1 MNKPAK
7 PEADN
12 FDDLSDLYG
21 GAPPTEAEMDAWI
34 AANLDE
40 INASLVQARQEFAEG
55 KAEPWDIDEILADLR
70 AEFAANTKP

>member
-7 PEADN
+7 PQADD

-21 GAPPTEAEMDAWI
+21 GPPPTEAEMDAWI

-40 INASLVQARQEFAEG
+40 INASLREARQELAEG
-55 KAEPWDIDEILADLR
+55 KTEPWTMDDIMAEVREELR
-70 AEFAANTKP
+70 KEGR

>member
-7 PEADN
+7 PETED

-21 GAPPTEAEMDAWI
+21 GPPPTEAEMDAWI

-40 INASLVQARQEFAEG
+40 INASFDRARQEFAEG
-55 KAEPWDIDEILADLR
+55 KATPWDFKEMLADAR
-70 AEFAANTKP
+70 AEFERTNKS